1 MSKHKE
7 GEQRKRKQTNAASCS
22 GSNNFQTST
31 ASPPSMQQQYK
42 MNGEASEPHLPSSA
56 STPPTSTRPDPTPCP
71 SHSARL
77 SGGKNLPS
85 KPRKRKREPGGD
97 INIDKGKNVVNKYVK
112 RDKNEKVSKKGNNSK
127 KKDT

>member
-7 GEQRKRKQTNAASCS
+7 GEQRKRK
-22 GSNNFQTST
+22 
-31 ASPPSMQQQYK
+31 
-42 MNGEASEPHLPSSA
+42 
-56 STPPTSTRPDPTPCP
+56 
-71 SHSARL
+71 
-77 SGGKNLPS
+77 
-85 KPRKRKREPGGD
+85 REPEGD